1 MARPKKVTPGTRRPN
16 PKGSGVKL
24 RAELL
29 AAANDVLDRT
39 GDPASVTIRG
49 VAAAV
54 GVAPNAVYLHFAD
67 RAALL
72 VALVEDRF
80 AAFADHIRSAIDAG
94 GDDPVERLR
103 VGHAA
108 YVSFAM
114 EHPGHY
120 RLLFGGDDAGAGALD
135 YGLDAFELLV
145 TGCRDLVASGRVGD
159 VDPRQL
165 AASLWAFE
173 HGYVELARTARG
185 ALLPGPVEA
194 LDAFLAAMMRP

>member
-1 MARPKKVTPGTRRPN
+1 LARAKKATPATRRPN
-16 PKGSGVKL
+16 PKGSGDKL
-24 RAELL
+24 RGELL
-29 AAANDVLDRT
+29 AAANEVLDRT

-49 VAAAV
+49 IAAAV

-80 AAFADHIRSAIDAG
+80 AAFGDHIRAATAG
-94 GDDPVERLR
+94 AGDDPVERLR

-120 RLLFGGDDAGAGALD
+120 RLLFGGDDAGAGALEH
-135 YGLDAFELLV
+135 GLDAFELLV
-145 TGCRDLVASGRVGD
+145 AGCRDVVASGRVGD

-165 AASLWAFE
+165 AAALWAFE

-194 LDAFLAAMMRP
+194 LDVLLAAMMRT